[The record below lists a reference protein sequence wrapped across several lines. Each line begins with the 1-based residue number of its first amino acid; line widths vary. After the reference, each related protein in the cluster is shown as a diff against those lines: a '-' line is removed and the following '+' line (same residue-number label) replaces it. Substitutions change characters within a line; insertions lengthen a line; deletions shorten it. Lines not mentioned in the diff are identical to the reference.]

1 MKRIY
6 DFIGRLELIIT
17 KVSLGTLTLL
27 VFASA
32 IARTIKHP
40 IAWAVDAA
48 TFLFAWCVFLSGDIA
63 LRNDKLVSIDLFTKR
78 LPKKAQFCLRI
89 FNDLLIIV
97 FLALLIGYGFKLSYT
112 TRLRTFQGIPGFSYT
127 WVTLSVPVGSM
138 LMLMTTVKKIIGNLK
153 SGPKGLKS
161 TSGSSEVM

>member
-6 DFIGRLELIIT
+6 DSIGKLELIIT
-17 KVSLGTLTLL
+17 KASLGALTLL

-63 LRNDKLVSIDLFTKR
+63 LRNDKLVSIDLFTKK
-78 LPKKAQFCLRI
+78 LPKKAKFCLKI

-97 FLALLIGYGFKLSYT
+97 FLIMLIGYGFKLSYT

-127 WVTLSVPVGSM
+127 WVTLSVPAGSM
-138 LMLMTTVKKIIGNLK
+138 LMLMTTIKKIISNIK
-153 SGPKGLKS
+153 YGPEGLKS
-161 TSGSSEVM
+161 TSGSTEVM